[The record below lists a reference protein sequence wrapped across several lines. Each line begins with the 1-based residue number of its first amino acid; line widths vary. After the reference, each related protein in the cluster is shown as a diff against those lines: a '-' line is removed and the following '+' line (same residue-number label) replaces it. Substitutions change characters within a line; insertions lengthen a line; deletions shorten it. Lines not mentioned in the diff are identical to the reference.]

1 MFHFLNHL
9 QQEKSCWKYTEQA
22 ESQREEKHLRPTRGS
37 RLRWDKSNNVAPF
50 LPAQRWH
57 KDLCVCV
64 CVVGWGALWAHHM
77 KLPPSAVP
85 GMRKAGAHTQHG
97 HHTRCSSASFLHLCG
112 VASPPG
118 FLRTSEQIQHRHVGK
133 AFSERDLQILGQPGK
148 KRPFPQQNM
157 LLRGCQVAAATAC
170 DVR

>member
-9 QQEKSCWKYTEQA
+9 QQEKSCWKYTKQA

-37 RLRWDKSNNVAPF
+37 RLRWDKSNNAARF
-50 LPAQRWH
+50 LPRH
-57 KDLCVCV
+57 KDVCV
-64 CVVGWGALWAHHM
+64 CVGMGWGGLWAHHM
-77 KLPPSAVP
+77 KLPPSAGP

-97 HHTRCSSASFLHLCG
+97 HHTRCSSASFLHLSG
-112 VASPPG
+112 VTSPPG
-118 FLRTSEQIQHRHVGK
+118 SLRTLVQIQHRHVGK

-148 KRPFPQQNM
+148 KGPSPQQNK
-157 LLRGCQVAAATAC
+157 LLRGCQVAAAIAH